1 MKTTEKRMT
10 RCALYAVWALTATA
24 LTGCSEELSQMFS
37 ETTRVEVEARFVPM
51 DDMKTRAADG
61 LDVGSTGFSVL
72 TGSGSGQSTS
82 STVNVKVDDGSANYT
97 AYTYDITGSTAIAPA
112 SAAPVFPAAVNS
124 VSVYGWYPANGGST
138 SFSIQGDQQS
148 NVSYCLSDLMLANSA
163 SCTRDG
169 NSVTPAALAFR
180 HVMSKVKLVLTPGTG
195 VTITDVALKNVRPT
209 VAIDASSVSALTW
222 GAVSGSAGDVTLLS
236 SGSITSASAAAD
248 KTLTGVF
255 PAQTISSSFI
265 TVTAQIGGT
274 PSTITYSFGEGS
286 KTFVSGK
293 EYTVNLSVSA
303 TQTGSPTVSL
313 ADWTSAAGT
322 VNIGSGGGGGG
333 SLSLNNTSLNLTYGG
348 SNGTV
353 NVTEDGVSTCTAT
366 SASAGIA
373 TASASG
379 TVVTVA
385 PVAAGSTQVLVYASK
400 AGNML
405 SSVVD
410 VTVAKAANTL
420 TFSPASVTTLHKDGS
435 TSVTASWL
443 GNGTLSYT
451 SSSNTGVATASVS
464 GTTITVNGGGT
475 VGTATLTFAVSE
487 GTNYQATTAT
497 LSVTTVNDPGISLAS
512 ATVGMIVAS
521 NGKAYT
527 TSNWSDSYG
536 TKVAVV
542 GYKNGSSGYAVALVN
557 ASQNTWNN
565 ITNNGANKNV
575 DCTLADGKRGS
586 VPVAPTGTTWKVL
599 NMANYKLVWQAMGSA
614 DTYNATSNGLITAA
628 GGTALSGTYW
638 STQEGNNSH
647 GYLFGAYGWYGND
660 YGKADSSGVRPVLAW

>member
-1 MKTTEKRMT
+1 MT
-10 RCALYAVWALTATA
+10 FLCVLQ
-24 LTGCSEELSQMFS
+24 S
-37 ETTRVEVEARFVPM
+37 
-51 DDMKTRAADG
+51 
-61 LDVGSTGFSVL
+61 SVL
-72 TGSGSGQSTS
+72 
-82 STVNVKVDDGSANYT
+82 YI
-97 AYTYDITGSTAIAPA
+97 DI
-112 SAAPVFPAAVNS
+112 
-124 VSVYGWYPANGGST
+124 
-138 SFSIQGDQQS
+138 
-148 NVSYCLSDLMLANSA
+148 
-163 SCTRDG
+163 
-169 NSVTPAALAFR
+169 
-180 HVMSKVKLVLTPGTG
+180 
-195 VTITDVALKNVRPT
+195 
-209 VAIDASSVSALTW
+209 
-222 GAVSGSAGDVTLLS
+222 
-236 SGSITSASAAAD
+236 
-248 KTLTGVF
+248 
-255 PAQTISSSFI
+255 
-265 TVTAQIGGT
+265 
-274 PSTITYSFGEGS
+274 
-286 KTFVSGK
+286 
-293 EYTVNLSVSA
+293 
-303 TQTGSPTVSL
+303 
-313 ADWTSAAGT
+313 
-322 VNIGSGGGGGG
+322 
-333 SLSLNNTSLNLTYGG
+333 NNTSLNLTYGG

-557 ASQNTWNN
+557 ASNDTWNS
-565 ITNNGANKNV
+565 ITNSGANKNV

-586 VPVAPTGTTWKVL
+586 VPVAPAGTTWKVL

-638 STQEGNNSH
+638 STQENTAYNGYAFYSGGWDNAYNTNS
-647 GYLFGAYGWYGND
+647 YN
-660 YGKADSSGVRPVLAW
+660 VRPVLAW

>member
-112 SAAPVFPAAVNS
+112 SAAPTFPAAVNS

-138 SFSIQGDQQS
+138 SFSIQSDQQS

-180 HVMSKVKLVLTPGTG
+180 HVMSKVKLVLTLGAG
-195 VTITDVALKNVRPT
+195 VTITDVALKNVKPT
-209 VAIDASSVSALTW
+209 VTIDESNPASLTVGSA
-222 GAVSGSAGDVTLLS
+222 SGSAGDVALLS
-236 SGSITSASAAAD
+236 SGSITSASAAAA
-248 KTLTGVF
+248 KTLVAAI
-255 PAQTISSSFI
+255 PAQTISGDFI
-265 TVTAQIGGT
+265 TITASIDGT
-274 PSTITYSFGEGS
+274 PSTITYGFDAGS

-293 EYTVNLSVSA
+293 EYTANIAVNA
-303 TQTGSPTVSL
+303 TLTGSPTVSL
-313 ADWTSAAGT
+313 ADWTSAEGT
-322 VNIGSGGGGGG
+322 VNTGSGPVTLSSYTLDLFYPGSAGTLTASAGG
-333 SLSLNNTSLNLTYGG
+333 SSYS
-348 SNGTV
+348 
-353 NVTEDGVSTCTAT
+353 AT
-366 SASAGIA
+366 SADPSVA
-373 TASASG
+373 TVSVSG
-379 TVVTVA
+379 STITVT
-385 PVAAGSTQVLVYASK
+385 PVGVGSTQVIVI
-400 AGNML
+400 GTQGGVIN
-405 SSVVD
+405 SSICY
-410 VTVAKAANTL
+410 VTV
-420 TFSPASVTTLHKDGS
+420 
-435 TSVTASWL
+435 
-443 GNGTLSYT
+443 
-451 SSSNTGVATASVS
+451 VATP
-464 GTTITVNGGGT
+464 
-475 VGTATLTFAVSE
+475 
-487 GTNYQATTAT
+487 
-497 LSVTTVNDPGISLAS
+497 DPGISLAS

-527 TSNWSDSYG
+527 TSNWSASYG
-536 TKVAVV
+536 SKVAVV

-557 ASQNTWNN
+557 STSQTWYQ
-565 ITNNGANKNV
+565 ITNSGANKNV
-575 DCTLADGKRGS
+575 DCVLADGKRGS

-599 NMANYKLVWQAMGSA
+599 NQANYKLVWQAMGSA

-628 GGTALSGTYW
+628 GGTALSGWYL
-638 STQEGNNSH
+638 STQEANGAGN
-647 GYLFGAYGWYGND
+647 GYYFDSYSWRGN
-660 YGKADSSGVRPVLAW
+660 GKADRFNVRPVLAW